1 MQTNFSLVP
10 TAFFLLNK
18 YIKESNKVVS
28 EILRS
33 QQHFQA
39 GFEGGQQ
46 IEQDLNTI
54 TIQLTSLQEVISH
67 FQNRVQPASGSINC
81 KLDSCLNQHELQRKQ
96 RLDSRRSIQQSLHQ
110 DCSQSIHQPLPR
122 NNVLHVAN
130 NGSVCETGRILVQQE
145 HCLRDF
151 SMVPNLYQ
159 TSQTTARVVSIA
171 PQVALQDPRL
181 SQQPVHYVSPQPQ
194 QQMLT
199 FSGSHLSNMGPPPPL
214 IHRDHIPLMTQSSVV
229 CPPTRE
235 GYSIA
240 VPVTS
245 MVSQSMTRPSISAS
259 IDRNRIALRSRKDRV
274 RPPLILPSSSQ
285 RSASLNQSSDRQ
297 TSNRSNKEFIA
308 PTTSFYRKSHNNLSD
323 QILEESLFCHFCSLK
338 KEQYVSKAQLLQHIK
353 TEHKEKMD
361 IYNQVFSLNP
371 SVENNAMIR
380 GNVTCFYCS
389 FRERSKAPLF
399 RHIQEKHLDHYQVF
413 QFMANLNNIKSPLP
427 RVTMT
432 STTNISSPKKTV
444 VSIRTTKGPTI
455 MEMAK
460 PSSSTEKPSTEDGKS
475 L

>member
-18 YIKESNKVVS
+18 YVKESNKVVN

-39 GFEGGQQ
+39 GFEDGQQ
-46 IEQDLNTI
+46 IEQDLNAI

-67 FQNRVQPASGSINC
+67 FQNRVQPASGSINS

-96 RLDSRRSIQQSLHQ
+96 RLESRKSIQQSLHQ
-110 DCSQSIHQPLPR
+110 ECSQSVHQSLPR
-122 NNVLHVAN
+122 NNLLHVPN
-130 NGSVCETGRILVQQE
+130 NGSVGETGRILVQQE

-151 SMVPNLYQ
+151 SMVPTIYQ

-171 PQVALQDPRL
+171 PQVPLQDPRL

-199 FSGSHLSNMGPPPPL
+199 FSGSHLNNMGPPPL

-229 CPPTRE
+229 CPQTRE
-235 GYSIA
+235 GYSVA

-259 IDRNRIALRSRKDRV
+259 IDKNRIALRSRKDRV
-274 RPPLILPSSSQ
+274 RPPLLLPSSSQ
-285 RSASLNQSSDRQ
+285 RSASLNQSIDRQ
-297 TSNRSNKEFIA
+297 TCNRSNKQFIA
-308 PTTSFYRKSHNNLSD
+308 PTSSFYRKSHSNLSD
-323 QILEESLFCHFCSLK
+323 QIPEGNLFCHFCSLK

-353 TEHKEKMD
+353 TEHKEKIQ
-361 IYNQVFSLNP
+361 IYDQVFSLNP

-432 STTNISSPKKTV
+432 SNTNVSSPKKTV
-444 VSIRTTKGPTI
+444 ASIRTTKGPTI
-455 MEMAK
+455 MEMPK
-460 PSSSTEKPSTEDGKS
+460 PFSSTEKPSTEDRKS